1 MIDASG
7 ANRQCLTTSGHCGRG
22 VFAFERSRNNP
33 MPRLSHSAKLL
44 STALTAL
51 TFSVAGSASLADES
65 AGFAI
70 ELAPTADYY
79 IPLRVGVR
87 VFGQAV
93 EQASSFVRGC
103 QGHVIAEGAAA
114 AFEVTERL
122 DTLVFTAS
130 GEGLVSMVL
139 GTPDGLYRC
148 ALAGNDGLASS
159 QLGGVEP
166 GRYLVWLGGDEGSR
180 ISARLFASSEQIS
193 AMELNGLDVAALGE
207 PRAGNHVFTATTE
220 EGRQELAMGATLH
233 PDAPMSPL
241 NTEYCPGYGRF
252 DAADA
257 VLTLDASERL
267 MSIFATSDRDL
278 TIAVRG
284 PDGTVLCNDDSFG
297 LNPAVSFNNA
307 QAGDYHIFVGAF
319 SQGGSASFDLFAS
332 QGGPAFTDATL
343 DLSAVPRLGQ
353 ATVDSESTGGR
364 LLGSGPIVAVDPF
377 ETLPTGGYC
386 PGYGAIDAADMV
398 VTLETGQ
405 PLFSLYAMSQT
416 DLVMAARGPDGL
428 WLCNDDSFGLNP
440 AVEFHDAM
448 AGDYH
453 VFVGAYSQGAS
464 GEFNLYGALGQPEW
478 DGADAAGGGG
488 ALDPMAEP
496 AVGVVEFGPQTR
508 VDPRIIFDVQASNHE
523 AFGMGDGCAGFIDP
537 SRPDVVVTAEAELPQ
552 LMIYMV
558 SEADGT
564 LLVVAPDGQ
573 IHCNDDFEGLHPGIM
588 IPNPQAGDYA
598 VFGGTYGGNGG
609 VATLGVTIASPNWVM
624 DREH

>member
-1 MIDASG
+1 
-7 ANRQCLTTSGHCGRG
+7 
-22 VFAFERSRNNP
+22 
-33 MPRLSHSAKLL
+33 MPRLSHSSLLL

-51 TFSVAGSASLADES
+51 TFSFVASASLAQDS
-65 AGFAI
+65 AGFAV
-70 ELAPTADYY
+70 ELTPTADYY

-93 EQASSFVRGC
+93 EPAASFVRGC

-122 DTLVFTAS
+122 ETLVFTAA

-148 ALAGNDGLASS
+148 ALVGNDGLAAT

-166 GRYLVWLGGDEGSR
+166 GRYLIWLGSQEGSQ
-180 ISARLFASSEQIS
+180 IAARLFASDQPIS
-193 AMELNGLDVAALGE
+193 AMELFGLDVAALGE
-207 PRAGNHVFTATTE
+207 PRAGQHVFTATTE
-220 EGRQELAMGATLH
+220 TGRQELAMGATLH
-233 PDAPMSPL
+233 PDAPMNPL

-257 VLTLDASERL
+257 VLTLDASERM
-267 MSIFATSDRDL
+267 MSIFAMSERDL

-297 LNPAVSFNNA
+297 LNPAVTFNNA
-307 QAGDYHIFVGAF
+307 QAGDYHIFVGGF
-319 SQGGSASFDLFAS
+319 SQGGAARFDLFAS

-343 DLSAVPRLGQ
+343 DLSAEPRLGH
-353 ATVDSESTGGR
+353 TVFDARSGSGGR
-364 LLGSGPIVAVDPF
+364 LLGSGSIVAMDAL
-377 ETLPTGGYC
+377 ESLPTGSYC
-386 PGYGAIDAADMV
+386 PGYGGIDAADMV

-416 DLVMAARGPDGL
+416 DLVMAARGPDGI
-428 WLCNDDSFGLNP
+428 WLCNDDSYGLNP

-478 DGADAAGGGG
+478 DGAQAASNGG
-488 ALDPMAEP
+488 ALDPAAEP
-496 AVGVVEFGPQTR
+496 AVGTVDFGPQTR
-508 VDPRIIFDVQASNHE
+508 VDPRIIFDVQASNDE
-523 AFGMGDGCAGFIDP
+523 AFGMGDGCAGFITP
-537 SRPDVVVTAEAELPQ
+537 ARPDVVVAAEAELPQ

-573 IHCNDDFEGLHPGIM
+573 IHCNDDFEGLHPGVM
-588 IPNPQAGDYA
+588 IPNPQAGNYA
-598 VFGGTYGGNGG
+598 VFAGTYGGNGG
-609 VATLGVTIASPNWVM
+609 VATLGVTIANPLWVM

>member
-1 MIDASG
+1 M
-7 ANRQCLTTSGHCGRG
+7 
-22 VFAFERSRNNP
+22 SRV
-33 MPRLSHSAKLL
+33 SHSSLLL

-51 TFSVAGSASLADES
+51 SLSVAATAGLADDT
-65 AGFAI
+65 AGFAV

-87 VFGQAV
+87 VFGPAV
-93 EQASSFVRGC
+93 EPASSFVRGC

-122 DTLVFTAS
+122 ETLVFTAA

-148 ALAGNDGLASS
+148 ALVGADGLATS
-159 QLGGVEP
+159 QFGAVEP
-166 GRYLVWLGGDEGSR
+166 GRYLIWLGGEEGSQ
-180 ISARLFASSEQIS
+180 IDARLFASDQPIS
-193 AMELNGLDVAALGE
+193 AMELFGLDVAALGD
-207 PRAGNHVFTATTE
+207 PRAGTHVFTATTE
-220 EGRQELAMGATLH
+220 DGRQELAMGATLH

-241 NTEYCPGYGRF
+241 NTDYCPGYSRF

-257 VLTLDASERL
+257 VLTLDASERM
-267 MSIFATSDRDL
+267 MSIFATSERDL

-297 LNPAVSFNNA
+297 LNPAVTFNNA

-319 SQGGSASFDLFAS
+319 SQGGAASFDLFAS
-332 QGGPAFTDATL
+332 QGGPAFSDASL
-343 DLSAVPRLGQ
+343 DLSAAPRLGHAVMNAQ
-353 ATVDSESTGGR
+353 QGGGR
-364 LLGSGPIVAVDPF
+364 HLGSGPIVATDPLESF
-377 ETLPTGGYC
+377 PTGNYC
-386 PGYGAIDAADMV
+386 PGYSGIDAADMV
-398 VTLETGQ
+398 VTLEEGQ
-405 PLFSLYAMSQT
+405 PLLSLYAMSQT

-453 VFVGAYSQGAS
+453 VFVGAYSQGAT
-464 GEFNLYGALGQPEW
+464 GEFDLYGALGQPEW
-478 DGADAAGGGG
+478 EGAQAASGG
-488 ALDPMAEP
+488 ALDPAAEP
-496 AVGVVEFGPQTR
+496 AVGTVEFGPQTR
-508 VDPRIIFDVQASNHE
+508 IDPRIIFDVQASNDE
-523 AFGMGDGCAGFIDP
+523 AFGMGDGCAGFITP
-537 SRPDVVVTAEAELPQ
+537 SRPDVVVSAEAELPQ

-564 LLVVAPDGQ
+564 ILVVAPDGQ
-573 IHCNDDFEGLHPGIM
+573 IHCNDDFEGLNPGVM

-598 VFGGTYGGNGG
+598 VFAGTYGGNGG
-609 VATLGVTIASPNWVM
+609 VATLGVTIANPLWVM